1 MRMLSNKRVDPNLTA
16 TANKYEGE
24 EEEEERMWDVSV
36 TSSPVC
42 QSVRVAYCSVRRGSR
57 EIS

>member
-36 TSSPVC
+36 AARPQSSALC
-42 QSVRVAYCSVRRGSR
+42 GVRP
-57 EIS
+57 